1 MMAENRSSDQLHLLE
16 HAASIQKNPP
26 TEGRDSRGMY
36 EMVDLD
42 SSDIGIQKSP
52 VASQYPPAYSSRWEE
67 DLENVG
73 KKDTKSFNG
82 YSRSLQDRSPTFDNT
97 IKPAPNGWHSF
108 LGFIRRSGRYVSHVQ
123 YEYAAPRDSEEPRKF
138 SGWRGGILAAA
149 CSSGLVL
156 LINLIFTIWAAAKSK
171 SGTQVGTIY
180 AGDCATVRKAD
191 SGLHIAI
198 NVMGTM
204 LLGASNYTMQCL
216 SSPTRKEVDA
226 AHSRGKYLD
235 IGLPSP
241 KNLNGWKKK
250 IVFTFLVLSTVP
262 LHFLWNSAVFT
273 TTQQLDYNAYIVTP
287 NFLTNGTVD
296 CSQNATVLYG
306 SYNTAT
312 WYDDR
317 WPLYFTSLP
326 GYGNYTNAATS
337 NDYWYQTDVCNISK
351 ALRAN
356 YTQGGLTRLD
366 NEACIKT
373 YGQGDDKLQGY
384 GNVLV
389 VTKEQPAS
397 TNNTILMQ
405 LRFEEFISNY
415 TGNNWVCDPAYLIA
429 NNYNCK
435 YKTIAADADQWTLGS
450 YHSDPSNEFALKAGD
465 QWDID
470 YCLAQPSNLAGVCQ
484 LQYSLVIMIIVLI
497 ANSIKFSCILFLLLT
512 HLEPILA
519 TIGDGIASFLN
530 KPDRITAFRPFLDRS
545 HARNFRRLP
554 PKKPVRYFPPKRA
567 RIWWHAPSPCRWFLT
582 LSLCTLAIII
592 VSVLLGTGN
601 DNVMSNG
608 DYSSPY
614 GIGFGTY
621 NSDATLN
628 IFPTS
633 NAQTLTAKDFS
644 SNSILIGMVAVAN
657 LPQVIVS
664 CLYFAYN
671 TVYTSMVSADE
682 WSRFTL
688 HRKALRTTDP
698 KGEQRS
704 TYWLSLPWTYA
715 LPLAIA
721 SSVLHWLISQSLFVS
736 RTEILDTYGN
746 PEPISYMEVGYS
758 PLAILISLLFGS
770 GMVIAM
776 IANGTRKLKGGVL
789 VGNNSLAISAACHRS
804 TGDTGAEL
812 RKVRWGALH
821 HQMEDGTPGHCCF
834 TSEEVEPPRVGD
846 LYI

>member
-1 MMAENRSSDQLHLLE
+1 MGEEDRGSDQLHLLE
-16 HAASIQKNPP
+16 HASSIQKNSP
-26 TEGRDSRGMY
+26 TDGRDLRGMY

-42 SSDIGIQKSP
+42 SFDIGVQKSP
-52 VASQYPPAYSSRWEE
+52 VASQYPPAYSSTWDENLE
-67 DLENVG
+67 DVR
-73 KKDTKSFNG
+73 KKDMKSFNG
-82 YSRSLQDRSPTFDNT
+82 YSRSLQDQSSTFGST
-97 IKPAPNGWHSF
+97 IKPATNGWHSF
-108 LGFIRRSGRYVSHVQ
+108 LAFIRRSGRYASHIQ
-123 YEYAAPRDSEEPRKF
+123 YEHAAPRDSDEQRKF

-171 SGTQVGTIY
+171 SGTQIGTIY
-180 AGDCATVRKAD
+180 AGDCATVRHAD

-198 NVMGTM
+198 NVMGTI

-226 AHSRGKYLD
+226 AHSRGEYLD

-250 IVFTFLVLSTVP
+250 IVFTFLVLSTMP

-273 TTQQLDYNAYIVTP
+273 TTQQLDYNVYVVTP
-287 NFLTNGTVD
+287 SFLSNATVD
-296 CSQNATVLYG
+296 CSQNVTVSSGGY
-306 SYNTAT
+306 SSAFY
-312 WYDDR
+312 YDDR
-317 WPLYFTSLP
+317 WPLYFTTLP
-326 GYGNYTNAATS
+326 GYDNFSSPSPSDG
-337 NDYWYQTDVCNISK
+337 YWYQADVCNISK

-356 YTQGGLTRLD
+356 YTQNILTRLD
-366 NEACIKT
+366 NEECITT
-373 YGQGDDKLQGY
+373 YGQGDDKLKGY
-384 GNVLV
+384 GNVLA

-415 TGNNWVCDPAYLIA
+415 TGSNWVCDPAHLIA
-429 NNYNCK
+429 NNYECS
-435 YKTIAADADQWTLGS
+435 YKELAKDANEWTLGS
-450 YHSDPSNEFALKAGD
+450 VKSDPNNQFALAAED
-465 QWDID
+465 QWSID
-470 YCLAQPSNLAGVCQ
+470 YCLAQPTDLAGTCQ

-497 ANSIKFSCILFLLLT
+497 CNCIKFSCIVYLLT
-512 HLEPILA
+512 TRLEPILA
-519 TIGDGIASFLN
+519 TIGDGIASFLE
-530 KPDRITAFRPFLDRS
+530 KPDEITVFRPFLDRK

-567 RIWWHAPSPCRWFLT
+567 RRWWHAPSPCRWLLT
-582 LSLCTLAIII
+582 LILCTIAIMT
-592 VSVLLGTGN
+592 VSALLGTGN
-601 DNVMSNG
+601 ENVMSHS
-608 DYSSPY
+608 DYSTPY
-614 GIGFGTY
+614 SIGFGTY
-621 NSDATLN
+621 NSDATVN
-628 IFPTS
+628 IFPS
-633 NAQTLTAKDFS
+633 DSEYLKASDFA

-715 LPLAIA
+715 LPLAVA
-721 SSVLHWLISQSLFVS
+721 SSVLHWLISQSLFVA
-736 RTEILDTYGN
+736 RTEILDTYGV

-770 GMVIAM
+770 GMVLAM

-804 TGDTGAEL
+804 TKDTGAEL
-812 RKVRWGALH
+812 RRVKWGALH
-821 HQMEDGTPGHCCF
+821 HQLEDGTPGHCCF
-834 TSEEVEPPRVGD
+834 TSEEVEPPRIGD